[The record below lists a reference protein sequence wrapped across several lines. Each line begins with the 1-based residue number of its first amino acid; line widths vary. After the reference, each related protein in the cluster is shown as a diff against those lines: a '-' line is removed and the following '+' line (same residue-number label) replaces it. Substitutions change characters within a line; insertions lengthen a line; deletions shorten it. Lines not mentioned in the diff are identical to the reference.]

1 MARALV
7 ASGPAFI
14 GGLHLSKI
22 LILGHAPLPWED
34 LTKSYGPGTRTW
46 QFALPLIEDGHDV
59 TILASRIPFVY
70 PEDSEPFERSEEQ
83 GCLVC
88 RADQPVFEIGGVTD
102 ELMTDID
109 PDCVIGATAYPSY
122 VAAIYAGR
130 RPLWADIFG
139 SYLAEAQVKAGVYDD
154 DSFIQH
160 FLHVNNH
167 ILVMADMFSAVSA
180 RQSYEL
186 VGQLGMAGR
195 LTSSTLGYDF
205 AHAIP
210 CGVTARD
217 MGEPA
222 YPYEGAGPA
231 DFIVLWSGGFNTWTD
246 VHTLFDGLELAMDAS
261 PRVHFVS
268 TGAEIEGHDDRTYA
282 EFEEMVAASRHSGRF
297 HLKGW
302 VKRSEALSYYGT
314 ASVGIN
320 IDAVHYEV
328 TFGSRNRILEWAL
341 GGLPAVSTD
350 LCELTGELAGQ
361 GLLFTIPV
369 AEPRALADRLL
380 ELEADRSK
388 LEAVSERLRQHVLD
402 TYSFRE
408 TTGPLREWAADPS
421 NAPDFGDRV
430 DRRLEALRL
439 ARKAFTPEITPDSP
453 ASKKFSFYLKNEGLA
468 STIKRAAGK
477 IGPGRKEE

>member
-1 MARALV
+1 
-7 ASGPAFI
+7 
-14 GGLHLSKI
+14 LSRI

-46 QFALPLIEDGHDV
+46 QFALPLIEDGHEV

-70 PEDSEPFERSEEQ
+70 PEDSEPVVRSEEQ

-88 RADQPVFEIGGVTD
+88 RADQPVFEIGGITD

-122 VAAIYAGR
+122 VAAIYAGE

-139 SYLAEAQVKAGVYDD
+139 SYMAEAQVKAGVYED
-154 DSFIQH
+154 DSFIDH
-160 FLHVNNH
+160 FLAVNNH
-167 ILVMADMFSAVSA
+167 TLLMADRFSTVSE
-180 RQSYEL
+180 RQACEL
-186 VGQLGMAGR
+186 IGQLGMSHR
-195 LTSSTLGYDF
+195 LICSTLGYEF
-205 AHAIP
+205 ATSIP

-222 YPYEGAGPA
+222 WPYEGAGPG

-246 VHTLFDGLELAMDAS
+246 VRTLFEGLELAMDAS
-261 PRVHFVS
+261 PAMHFVS

-282 EFEEMVAASRHSGRF
+282 DFEEMVAASRHAGRF

-320 IDAVHYEV
+320 MDAVHYEV

-350 LCELTGELAGQ
+350 LCELTGELREQ

-369 AEPRALADRLL
+369 ADPRALADRLL

-388 LEAVSERLRQHVLD
+388 LEAVSARLRQHVLD
-402 TYSFRE
+402 TYSFQK
-408 TTGPLREWAADPS
+408 TTAPLREWAADPVH
-421 NAPDFGDRV
+421 APDFCDRV
-430 DRRLEALRL
+430 ARRLEALEI
-439 ARKAFTPEITPDSP
+439 ARKVFTPEITPDSP
-453 ASKKFSFYLKNEGLA
+453 ATKKLAFYLKNEGLT
-468 STIKRAAGK
+468 STLKRAAGK
-477 IGPGRKEE
+477 IGPARKEE